1 MIYTI
6 GVFNLHKMQKT
17 VVTDRYFEF
26 ESDAID
32 YCKANSGDNFVYLI
46 LDREFN

>member
-17 VVTDRYFEF
+17 TETNRFFEF
-26 ESDAID
+26 EIDAID
-32 YCKANSGDNFVYLI
+32 YCKKNSGDSFVYLI
-46 LDREFN
+46 LEREFN